1 VRFYGRAAFDAYLSV
16 GDARLLRIFHGKEED
31 VDLLLLKAESFVV
44 FGARPVVLLLDG
56 GRR

>member
-1 VRFYGRAAFDAYLSV
+1 MCAFMGVQLSMH
-16 GDARLLRIFHGKEED
+16 IFLWVMQGSYVFSGKEED